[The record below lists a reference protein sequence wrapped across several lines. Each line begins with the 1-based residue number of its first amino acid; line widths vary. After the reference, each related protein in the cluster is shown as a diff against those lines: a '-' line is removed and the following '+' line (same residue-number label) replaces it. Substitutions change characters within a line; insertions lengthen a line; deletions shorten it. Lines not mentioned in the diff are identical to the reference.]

1 MDTIPLAIDRE
12 LVRVQKRAVVDTL
25 SQGLKITSPE
35 ARAYCER
42 LLAEPSEV
50 VARRGEL
57 ESQLARLTAAQKEMK
72 NVSVVNR

>member
-35 ARAYCER
+35 ARAHCER